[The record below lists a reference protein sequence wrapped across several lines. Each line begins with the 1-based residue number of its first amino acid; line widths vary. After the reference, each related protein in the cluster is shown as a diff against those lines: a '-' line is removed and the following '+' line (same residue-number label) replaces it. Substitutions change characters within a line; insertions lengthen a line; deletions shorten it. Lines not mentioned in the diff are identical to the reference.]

1 MDTIGERIVF
11 LREERNISQKHL
23 AACIDVTPAT
33 LSRYEKNTY
42 EPKGETLGNMAREL
56 HTTTDF
62 ILGLSDYYDLPDNT
76 TAQPTN
82 HLTAKEHRLLDY
94 YRRLNHDNQ
103 IRLQER
109 AQSLFEDQK

>member
-1 MDTIGERIVF
+1 MYTIGERIVF

-42 EPKGETLGNMAREL
+42 EPKGETLSNMAREL
-56 HTTTDF
+56 RTTTDF

-76 TAQPTN
+76 PPHSN
-82 HLTAKEHRLLDY
+82 HLTAKEHLLLDY

-109 AQSLFEDQK
+109 AQSLFENQK